1 MAGISNEEI
10 NDIQKQANIVD
21 IIGSYVD
28 LEKKGNTNFFSN
40 NFNRF
45 NKAYILKVLYKAK
58 YITSLMTNK
67 TSKYCR
73 YNWILCR
80 S

>member
-28 LEKKGNTNFFSN
+28 LEKKGSN
-40 NFNRF
+40 
-45 NKAYILKVLYKAK
+45 
-58 YITSLMTNK
+58 
-67 TSKYCR
+67 
-73 YNWILCR
+73 
-80 S
+80 